1 VIPRRCNPRHSAP
14 APRSGDRTASESPDF
29 AREPFEKLQA
39 LQDRA
44 LSAMNVT
51 AGPAIFRG
59 HTNFR
64 GLQILAIC
72 RFS

>member
-1 VIPRRCNPRHSAP
+1 MA
-14 APRSGDRTASESPDF
+14 AESPDF

-44 LSAMNVT
+44 LSGMNVT
-51 AGPAIFRG
+51 AEPAIFRG
-59 HTNFR
+59 HANFR
-64 GLQILAIC
+64 GLQIFVIC

>member
-1 VIPRRCNPRHSAP
+1 VS
-14 APRSGDRTASESPDF
+14 RSGDRTASESPDF

-44 LSAMNVT
+44 LSGMNVT

-59 HTNFR
+59 HANFR
-64 GLQILAIC
+64 DLQNFVIC
-72 RFS
+72 KSS